1 MSTLHIYIALFFFT
15 LLHPVHVSVT
25 SVEYVK
31 EKNDFDV
38 SFKLFWDDFEVIIA
52 QKYGVLLNLGKE
64 DERKEKEQYFTQY
77 ISDSFSLIVD
87 GVELEP
93 KYKKDTINE
102 ASIWLYY
109 SYPGSLGKKKIEI
122 ENRLMLD
129 MFDDQTNLLMVKF
142 GDIEKGFTMKQ
153 RKEKIAFDLG
163 ND

>member
-1 MSTLHIYIALFFFT
+1 MSTLHIYIALFFLS

-31 EKNDFDV
+31 EKNIFDV

-64 DERKEKEQYFTQY
+64 DEKKEKEHYFTQY
-77 ISDSFSLIVD
+77 ISASFSLMVD
-87 GVELEP
+87 GVKLEP
-93 KYKKDTINE
+93 KYKMDTINE

-109 SYPGSLGKKKIEI
+109 SYPGRLGKTKIEI

-142 GDIEKGFTMKQ
+142 GNIEKGFTMKQ